1 MKRSLVLLF
10 LAASWTLALDNTPR
24 VPTIDDLLMV
34 KSVGDTEI
42 SPDGRW
48 VAYTV
53 RETDFKADA
62 FLSQIWLA
70 ETASGKTVQLTRSEK
85 SSSNPQWSPD
95 GSWLAFLS
103 NRAGDKNQVFVIR
116 PEGGEAFQ
124 LSKSETAVNNF
135 AW

>member
-10 LAASWTLALDNTPR
+10 LAASWTFALDNTPR

-42 SPDGRW
+42 SPDGRR

-53 RETDFKADA
+53 RETDVKADA

-70 ETASGKTVQLTRSEK
+70 EPASGQPVQPTRPEQ
-85 SSSNPQWSPD
+85 SSSNTQGSPA
-95 GSWLAFLS
+95 GSRLAL
-103 NRAGDKNQVFVIR
+103 
-116 PEGGEAFQ
+116 
-124 LSKSETAVNNF
+124 L
-135 AW
+135 